1 MKKEED
7 HAKGKL
13 RVIDAYEKILKYS
26 FFHWQMMMIKLKLR
40 CYCISKDIFHKCIN
54 IKQFVV
60 NTHCYYGDQC
70 MVFE

>member
-54 IKQFVV
+54 IKTVCSK
-60 NTHCYYGDQC
+60 THCYYGDQC